1 MRVRRVVARH
11 IHARACDAPSD
22 RIDDGGG
29 DERGARGVCVVCV
42 VVGEVCAARGE
53 RCGAA
58 ASAFAGSV

>member
-1 MRVRRVVARH
+1 MRVRRAVARH

-29 DERGARGVCVVCV
+29 DERGARVCVVCV
-42 VVGEVCAARGE
+42 VVCEVCAARGE

>member
-1 MRVRRVVARH
+1 MRLRRDVARH
-11 IHARACDAPSD
+11 FDARTGDAPSD

-29 DERGARGVCVVCV
+29 DERGAHVCVVCV
-42 VVGEVCAARGE
+42 VVGEVCAALGE